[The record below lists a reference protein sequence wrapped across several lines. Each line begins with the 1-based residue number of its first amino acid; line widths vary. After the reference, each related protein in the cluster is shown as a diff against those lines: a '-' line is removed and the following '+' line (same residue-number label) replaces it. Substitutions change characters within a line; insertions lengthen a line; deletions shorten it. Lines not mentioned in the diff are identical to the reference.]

1 MNRLRQICAVTIL
14 TISVTLSA
22 FAGNINCGV
31 VEPPP
36 PDPSASVTGE
46 MATGATA
53 TNDSLSAETAYV
65 DPVTGLAL
73 DILQSLLSL
82 F

>member
-1 MNRLRQICAVTIL
+1 MKRLRQICAVTIL
-14 TISVTLSA
+14 AISVTLSA
-22 FAGNINCGV
+22 FAGNINCGA

-36 PDPSASVTGE
+36 SDPTASVTGE

-53 TNDSLSAETAYV
+53 TNETAYV